1 MERTIKNFPGD
12 ERNEIDCD
20 LQRNNYFINLGE
32 TNEFCN
38 HNIIDAFCEF
48 LQQHVR
54 FPGSKDL
61 IVVPRPEIPYFI
73 KTDKIISANRLFKN
87 FSRSDARGLVSIQ
100 ALAEQ
105 NIYLDG
111 NAEISSQAL
120 TVFLNNMSHE
130 ALNKDND
137 NIFIQF
143 DRKAE
148 LIIELKSVLLDRNNK
163 SLSIANIINN
173 KLPIYL

>member
-54 FPGSKDL
+54 FPGSQDL
-61 IVVPRPEIPYFI
+61 IVVPRPEMPYFI
-73 KTDKIISANRLFKN
+73 KTDKIISTYQLFEK
-87 FSRSDARGLVSIQ
+87 FSCLDACGLVSLQ
-100 ALAEQ
+100 AL
-105 NIYLDG
+105 L
-111 NAEISSQAL
+111 
-120 TVFLNNMSHE
+120 H
-130 ALNKDND
+130 
-137 NIFIQF
+137 
-143 DRKAE
+143 
-148 LIIELKSVLLDRNNK
+148 
-163 SLSIANIINN
+163 
-173 KLPIYL
+173 